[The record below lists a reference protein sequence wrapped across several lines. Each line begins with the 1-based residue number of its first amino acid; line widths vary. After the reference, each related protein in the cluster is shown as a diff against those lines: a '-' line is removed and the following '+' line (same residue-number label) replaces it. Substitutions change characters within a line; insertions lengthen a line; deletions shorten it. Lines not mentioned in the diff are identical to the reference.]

1 MLTLFL
7 STTCCELRDTIC
19 QTGIAV
25 VNFSITILQ
34 EYLKNGNTQRFFF
47 DKICQ
52 SLEFAIVQVSFK
64 SRVEWFIQT

>member
-7 STTCCELRDTIC
+7 STTCCELNDTIC
-19 QTGIAV
+19 QKSIAV
-25 VNFSITILQ
+25 VNFLKTILQ
-34 EYLKNGNTQRFFF
+34 EYFKNDNTQNFFF
-47 DKICQ
+47 HKCQ